1 MLGSVAP
8 YLAAAFGMALAGAGA
23 LALIYTVG
31 HLDPPEAPPSASPR
45 VEKRS
50 PS

>member
-8 YLAAAFGMALAGAGA
+8 YLMAAFGMAFAAASA
-23 LALIYTVG
+23 LALFYTVG
-31 HLDPPEAPPSASPR
+31 HLDPPEVPPVAPPR

-50 PS
+50 A